1 MDSKIELRRDYLLRF
16 PADSGQSTV
25 NCNVLAARQTVKL
38 FAGEISKVTGTKD
51 LIRKADIPPKTDKTM
66 PPDNTSQENQSVKKC
81 GRRQDDKGNDNNHRR
96 VNMIIGE
103 SQYCQDM
110 VSSIKAY

>member
-25 NCNVLAARQTVKL
+25 NCKVLATRQTVKL

-66 PPDNTSQENQSVKKC
+66 PPDNTSQENQSVKNVEEGKTT
-81 GRRQDDKGNDNNHRR
+81 KG
-96 VNMIIGE
+96 MTTIIAE
-103 SQYCQDM
+103 
-110 VSSIKAY
+110 